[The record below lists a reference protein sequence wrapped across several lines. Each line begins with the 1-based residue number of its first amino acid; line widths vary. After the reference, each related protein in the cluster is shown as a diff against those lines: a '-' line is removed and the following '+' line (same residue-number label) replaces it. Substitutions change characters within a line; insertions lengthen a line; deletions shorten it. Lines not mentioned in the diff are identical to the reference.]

1 MPILRIDNRG
11 SIDTVRSRL
20 GDSLVRL
27 HHERDKT
34 KQQERQSDDLFQ
46 QWQSQWSSRREQIAR
61 RLEMIEGHLR
71 TLNTSDSASPQLA
84 VIGPPDDAA
93 RMMSMA
99 SC

>member
-1 MPILRIDNRG
+1 MPILRIDHRG
-11 SIDTVRSRL
+11 AMDTVRSRL

-27 HHERDKT
+27 HHDCDKA

-46 QWQSQWSSRREQIAR
+46 QWQAQWSSRREQIAR

-71 TLNTSDSASPQLA
+71 TLNTTESTSPQLA